1 MFDPF
6 QSIGYEKKHIVDPRI
21 VSDQRVKVREKAA
34 AAAAAALL

>member
-6 QSIGYEKKHIVDPRI
+6 QSIGYEKNQIFDPRI
-21 VSDQRVKVREKAA
+21 VSDQRMKVRVKAA